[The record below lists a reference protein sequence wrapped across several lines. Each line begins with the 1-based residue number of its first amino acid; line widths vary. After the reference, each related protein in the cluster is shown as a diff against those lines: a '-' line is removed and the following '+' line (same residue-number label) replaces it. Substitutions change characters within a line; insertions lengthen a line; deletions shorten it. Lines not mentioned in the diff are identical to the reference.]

1 MTLDELRLEY
11 DIVLSTD
18 EVMDN
23 YYEVLETAYN
33 WWERHAYSTKLRIP
47 FKPYKAAFQAAAD
60 AKSLFAVFIRHKN
73 TQQIVAAYVAVK
85 QEFIFNPSFRM
96 ASELF
101 WYVEES
107 ERQKHLSILLL
118 TAVGDCLK
126 EQNCELM
133 TCSIA
138 HLDSEE
144 VEITNKKIASLEKA
158 GYNKTDT
165 ILYKR
170 I

>member
-1 MTLDELRLEY
+1 MTFDELAADY
-11 DIVLSTD
+11 DIVISTD
-18 EVMDN
+18 DVMDN
-23 YYEVLETAYN
+23 YYEVIETAFN
-33 WWERHAYSTKLRIP
+33 WWEKHAYSTKLGVP
-47 FKPYKAAFQAAAD
+47 FKPAKSVFQNAAD
-60 AKSLFAVFIRHKN
+60 AHALFAVFIRHK
-73 TQQIVAAYVAVK
+73 TSQQIVAAYVATF
-85 QEFIFNPSFRM
+85 QQFIFNPDFSM

-107 ERQKHLSILLL
+107 ERQKSLSGLLL
-118 TAVGDCLK
+118 TAVSAYLK
-126 EQNCELM
+126 KQNINLM

-138 HLDSEE
+138 HLDSESS
-144 VEITNKKIASLEKA
+144 EITNKKIASLEKA